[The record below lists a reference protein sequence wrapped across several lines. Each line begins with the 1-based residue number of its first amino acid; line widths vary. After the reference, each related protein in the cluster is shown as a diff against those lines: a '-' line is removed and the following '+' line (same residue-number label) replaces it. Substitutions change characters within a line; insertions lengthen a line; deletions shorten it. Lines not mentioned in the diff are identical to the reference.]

1 MRKCILVKLDI
12 FSKIGLGHFS
22 RLNNLVNAD
31 SNNYYFLIYR
41 TDINISKLLA
51 KSNFKKTFNIGTKE
65 SDIKWN
71 NLENYKNL
79 DETDFQNDISLT
91 KNFINLIDVNYGV
104 VQTIIIDNFLVKQE
118 WFNIFSENQD

>member
-31 SNNYYFLIYR
+31 TNNYYFLIYR

-51 KSNFKKTFNIGTKE
+51 KSNFKKLSILAQK
-65 SDIKWN
+65 
-71 NLENYKNL
+71 
-79 DETDFQNDISLT
+79 
-91 KNFINLIDVNYGV
+91 
-104 VQTIIIDNFLVKQE
+104 
-118 WFNIFSENQD
+118 